1 MGLRAAH
8 LLQKGLPCAKEAAMA
23 KLFATEAA
31 LKIASNAIQ
40 IHGGYGYTREF
51 PVERYYRDIRHLTMA
66 EGTSQIQKLI
76 IGREVLGISA
86 FS

>member
-1 MGLRAAH
+1 
-8 LLQKGLPCAKEAAMA
+8 MA

-31 LKIASNAIQ
+31 LRIASHAIQ
-40 IHGGYGYTREF
+40 IHGGYGYTQEF

-66 EGTSQIQKLI
+66 EGTSQIQKLL

-86 FS
+86 FT